1 MAVPADDADT
11 FLAPAACYHVYA
23 SLAGQCLRQP
33 QKLTIV
39 TTCARQEIRS
49 IEDVARL
56 TRFRMR
62 EVVMVGEAAWVAA
75 ERDEWMSRIAAF
87 ADAIGLAVACEA
99 ATDTYFR
106 GRRARPPADSTAEG
120 AEIRASRRGRS
131 RGPHR
136 RRVLQPARGFFREA
150 LRHDVAGRASR
161 LVRLHRVRD
170 RAMDARLLGAV
181 RTGADCGAR
190 VRRCPTIYDEY
201 LTQSEMQ
208 RWILETDVS
217 WSRIDVSLALTQPDL
232 LDQIRESALIESYF
246 PIYTTRLMRA
256 IWDDIEATSVFSIQL
271 YESYKH
277 FYVLNRYLAVV
288 NYRPIQEAELIEIR
302 RRTLAL
308 PIEDAAGE
316 LTRYMLSE
324 HFAAYFF
331 LRLSRQAREPVL
343 MEITGHIAKDEF
355 RHTQFAYD
363 LLDARLKAES
373 GMPGADSPRRQPLSS
388 CRRRRRRDRAGVREE
403 RSAGNPDAEPA
414 HAAVVWCE
422 PGGVCPGRTGCP

>member
-1 MAVPADDADT
+1 
-11 FLAPAACYHVYA
+11 
-23 SLAGQCLRQP
+23 
-33 QKLTIV
+33 
-39 TTCARQEIRS
+39 
-49 IEDVARL
+49 
-56 TRFRMR
+56 
-62 EVVMVGEAAWVAA
+62 
-75 ERDEWMSRIAAF
+75 
-87 ADAIGLAVACEA
+87 
-99 ATDTYFR
+99 
-106 GRRARPPADSTAEG
+106 
-120 AEIRASRRGRS
+120 
-131 RGPHR
+131 
-136 RRVLQPARGFFREA
+136 
-150 LRHDVAGRASR
+150 
-161 LVRLHRVRD
+161 
-170 RAMDARLLGAV
+170 
-181 RTGADCGAR
+181 
-190 VRRCPTIYDEY
+190 
-201 LTQSEMQ
+201 MQ

-363 LLDARLKAES
+363 LLDARLKADPACRERILHAAS
-373 GMPGADSPRRQPLSS
+373 HFRHVGADVVETVPVSEKNDLPAILTLNRRM
-388 CRRRRRRDRAGVREE
+388 RRLCGVSLAEFAREGLGARD
-403 RSAGNPDAEPA
+403 
-414 HAAVVWCE
+414 
-422 PGGVCPGRTGCP
+422 